1 MCIGTPMKIV
11 SVAAGEGIAL
21 AEGRGQRER
30 LNTLMVGTL
39 AAGDWVLAFQG
50 AALRTLSAE
59 EAART
64 DAALD
69 ALAAVLAGEDVADA
83 HFRDLIDREPQLPA
97 HLQGPQGLQGK
108 TVR

>member
-11 SVAAGEGIAL
+11 SVADGMAL

-39 AAGDWVLAFQG
+39 APGDWVLAFQG
-50 AALRTLSAE
+50 SALRALSAE
-59 EAART
+59 EAAQT
-64 DAALD
+64 NAALD
-69 ALAAVLAGEDVADA
+69 ALAAVLAGEDVADV

-97 HLQGPQGLQGK
+97 HLRGPQGPQGK
-108 TVR
+108 TVP

>member
-11 SVAAGEGIAL
+11 SVDDGIAL

-50 AALRTLSAE
+50 AALRELSAE
-59 EAART
+59 EAAQT

-69 ALAAVLAGEDVADA
+69 ALASVLAGKGVDDA

-97 HLQGPQGLQGK
+97 HLQRK
-108 TVR
+108 TVP